1 MDNIF
6 DLFRRI
12 ASDASPAQ
20 SVSPIEW
27 LLVGLGNPGAEYA
40 KTRHNAGFMAIDYM
54 SEKAGFTVTKL
65 KFRALT
71 GEAQI
76 SGKRA
81 LVMKPQTYMN
91 LSGEAVREVMN
102 FYKVPMDH
110 MIVIYDDIDLP
121 EGVIRIR
128 ASGSS
133 GTHNGMRN
141 VIYCLGDQGFP
152 RIRVGIGG
160 NDHGDL
166 INYVTGRITEKEA
179 DPLWD
184 ALNKAAEAACDTVI
198 NGVAHAMQEYN
209 IKPRRLKKLSEEE
222 EQAK

>member
-27 LLVGLGNPGAEYA
+27 LLVGLGNPGAEYV

-76 SGKRA
+76 SGKRV

-91 LSGEAVREVMN
+91 ASGESVREAAD
-102 FYKVPMDH
+102 FYKIPPER
-110 MIVIYDDIDLP
+110 ILVISDDISLP
-121 EGVIRIR
+121 PGKMRIR
-128 ASGSS
+128 RKGSP
-133 GTHNGMRN
+133 GGHNGIEN
-141 VIYCLGDQGFP
+141 IIYQLSSDAFP
-152 RIRVGIGG
+152 RIKLGVGSPPPGYSH
-160 NDHGDL
+160 DQL
-166 INYVTGRITEKEA
+166 ISWVLGSVPEA
-179 DPLWD
+179 DRAAFKDRIADVP
-184 ALNKAAEAACDTVI
+184 AAAETIISGDIDGAMGVF
-198 NGVAHAMQEYN
+198 NG
-209 IKPRRLKKLSEEE
+209 R
-222 EQAK
+222 

>member
-71 GEAQI
+71 GETMI
-76 SGKRA
+76 SGRRV

-91 LSGEAVREVMN
+91 ASGESVREAAD
-102 FYKVPMDH
+102 FYKIPPER
-110 MIVIYDDIDLP
+110 ILVISDDISLP
-121 EGVIRIR
+121 PGKMRIR
-128 ASGSS
+128 RKGSP
-133 GTHNGMRN
+133 GGHNGIEN
-141 VIYCLGDQGFP
+141 IIYQLSSDAFP
-152 RIRVGIGG
+152 RIKLGVGSPPPGYSH
-160 NDHGDL
+160 DQL
-166 INYVTGRITEKEA
+166 ISWVLGSVPEA
-179 DPLWD
+179 DRAAFKDRIADVP
-184 ALNKAAEAACDTVI
+184 AAAETIISGDIDGAMGVF
-198 NGVAHAMQEYN
+198 NG
-209 IKPRRLKKLSEEE
+209 R
-222 EQAK
+222 

>member
-76 SGKRA
+76 SGKRV

-91 LSGEAVREVMN
+91 ASGESVREAAD
-102 FYKVPMDH
+102 FYKIPPER
-110 MIVIYDDIDLP
+110 ILVISDDISLP
-121 EGVIRIR
+121 PGKMRIR
-128 ASGSS
+128 RKGSP
-133 GTHNGMRN
+133 GGHNGIEN
-141 VIYCLGDQGFP
+141 IIYQLSSDAFP
-152 RIRVGIGG
+152 RIKLGVGSPPPGYSH
-160 NDHGDL
+160 DQL
-166 INYVTGRITEKEA
+166 ISWVLGSVPEA
-179 DPLWD
+179 DRTAFQDRIADVP
-184 ALNKAAEAACDTVI
+184 AAAETIISGDIDGAMGVF
-198 NGVAHAMQEYN
+198 NG
-209 IKPRRLKKLSEEE
+209 R
-222 EQAK
+222 

>member
-76 SGKRA
+76 SGKRV

-91 LSGEAVREVMN
+91 ASGESVREAAD
-102 FYKVPMDH
+102 FYKIPPER
-110 MIVIYDDIDLP
+110 ILVISDDISLP
-121 EGVIRIR
+121 PGKMRIR
-128 ASGSS
+128 RKGSP
-133 GTHNGMRN
+133 GGHNGIEN
-141 VIYCLGDQGFP
+141 IIYQLSSDAFP
-152 RIRVGIGG
+152 RIKLGVGSPPPGYSH
-160 NDHGDL
+160 DQL
-166 INYVTGRITEKEA
+166 ISWVLGSVPEA
-179 DPLWD
+179 DRAAFKDRIADVP
-184 ALNKAAEAACDTVI
+184 AAAETIISGDIDGAMGVF
-198 NGVAHAMQEYN
+198 NG
-209 IKPRRLKKLSEEE
+209 R
-222 EQAK
+222 

>member
-71 GEAQI
+71 GEALI
-76 SGKRA
+76 SGKRV

-91 LSGEAVREVMN
+91 ASGESVREAAD
-102 FYKVPMDH
+102 FYKIPPERILVISDDISLPPGKMRIRRKGSPGGHNGIENIIYQLSSDAFPRIKLGVGSPPPGYSHDQLISWVLGSVPEADRAAFKDR
-110 MIVIYDDIDLP
+110 IADVPAAAETIISDDIDGAM
-121 EGVIRIR
+121 GVF
-128 ASGSS
+128 
-133 GTHNGMRN
+133 NGR
-141 VIYCLGDQGFP
+141 
-152 RIRVGIGG
+152 
-160 NDHGDL
+160 
-166 INYVTGRITEKEA
+166 
-179 DPLWD
+179 
-184 ALNKAAEAACDTVI
+184 
-198 NGVAHAMQEYN
+198 
-209 IKPRRLKKLSEEE
+209 
-222 EQAK
+222 

>member
-76 SGKRA
+76 SGKRV

-91 LSGEAVREVMN
+91 ASGESVREAAD
-102 FYKVPMDH
+102 FYKIPPER
-110 MIVIYDDIDLP
+110 ILVISDDISLP
-121 EGVIRIR
+121 PGKMRIR
-128 ASGSS
+128 RKGSP
-133 GTHNGMRN
+133 GGHNGIEN
-141 VIYCLGDQGFP
+141 IIYQLSSDAFP
-152 RIRVGIGG
+152 RIKLGVGSPPPGYSH
-160 NDHGDL
+160 DQL
-166 INYVTGRITEKEA
+166 ISWVLGSVPEA
-179 DPLWD
+179 DRAAFQDRIADVP
-184 ALNKAAEAACDTVI
+184 AAAETIISGDIDGAMGVF
-198 NGVAHAMQEYN
+198 NG
-209 IKPRRLKKLSEEE
+209 R
-222 EQAK
+222 

>member
-1 MDNIF
+1 MYI
-6 DLFRRI
+6 I
-12 ASDASPAQ
+12 
-20 SVSPIEW
+20 
-27 LLVGLGNPGAEYA
+27 VGLGNPGKKYEL
-40 KTRHNAGFMAIDYM
+40 TRHNMGFLALDLIADKYGIDI
-54 SEKAGFTVTKL
+54 GKL
-65 KFRALT
+65 KFRALL
-71 GEAQI
+71 GEGRI
-76 SGKRA
+76 GDEKVI
-81 LVMKPQTYMN
+81 LVKPQTYMN

-102 FYKVPMDH
+102 FYKVPMNH